1 VTDICFVANFSKTF
15 LFESVAKEL
24 ASNNFAVTWITVNRK
39 LHGYLTENYGNDKV
53 LLLNWLHKDI
63 PAPAIGEFKLNELA
77 CGDRA
82 LRLSSAD
89 AKKYLVNIQEPIYS
103 FLLRHK
109 VRAVVGELTWAHEI
123 LIHRI
128 VSCRA
133 ELNCRFLN
141 PHTVRI
147 PNGRFALFTDEY
159 QTELI
164 TRAPEV
170 DGEKLRC
177 LEPEAAQLAKP
188 DYLHINDQILQNSRS
203 LGSRLGKIKRF
214 ITEENI
220 EKEDPTN
227 IGNRWY
233 RLKLRMKE
241 EINKE
246 LYRLVKRVPLEK
258 LGSSSFV
265 FVALHKQ
272 PEASIDVLG
281 RYYEDQFLNI
291 RNTWRVLP
299 HDWLLVIKEHT
310 NAIGDRPLSFYRKLQ
325 KLPGVVFV
333 NEATDSHELI
343 KRCRA
348 VITVSG
354 TVAYEATLMQ
364 KSSLTFAPVFFNRFP
379 GCKKVSLDDLRLS
392 KCIDE
397 LIEPVGV
404 SRGDVL
410 EWVHRHSFEGVIS
423 DPITMS
429 SCLETENVR
438 LIGKAIIECFRK

>member
-1 VTDICFVANFSKTF
+1 MTNICFLANFSKTF
-15 LFESVAKEL
+15 LFEAVARDL
-24 ASNNFAVTWITVNRK
+24 ASNNVTVTWITVNRK
-39 LHGYLTENYGNDKV
+39 LYDYLTKNYGNDKV
-53 LLLNWLHKDI
+53 LLLNWLYKDI
-63 PAPAIGEFKLNELA
+63 PSPALGEFKLNELVY
-77 CGDRA
+77 GDRA
-82 LRLSSAD
+82 LRLSTVD

-123 LIHRI
+123 LTHRI

-147 PNGRFALFTDEY
+147 PNGRFAFFVDEF
-159 QTELI
+159 QSELVERNP
-164 TRAPEV
+164 RADV
-170 DGEKLRC
+170 EKLRC
-177 LEPEAAQLAKP
+177 LEPEAAQFAKP
-188 DYLHINDQILQNSRS
+188 DYLHINDQIVQKSRS
-203 LGSRLGKIKRF
+203 LRSRLGKVKRF
-214 ITEENI
+214 VTEENI
-220 EKEDPTN
+220 EREDPTN
-227 IGNRWY
+227 IGNRWH

-246 LYRLVKRVPLEK
+246 LYRLVKRVSLEN
-258 LGSSSFV
+258 LGSSPFV

-291 RNTWRVLP
+291 RNIWRILP
-299 HDWLLVIKEHT
+299 HDWLLVVKEHT

-325 KLPGVVFV
+325 KFHGVVFV
-333 NEATDSHELI
+333 NETTDSHELI
-343 KRCRA
+343 KRSRA

-354 TVAYEATLMQ
+354 TVAYEATLME
-364 KSSLTFAPVFFNRFP
+364 KPSLTFAPVFFNRFP
-379 GCKKVSLDDLRLS
+379 GCKKVSLDDLKLS

-404 SRGDVL
+404 SRRDIL
-410 EWVHRHSFEGVIS
+410 EWVHKHSFEGIIS
-423 DPITMS
+423 DPITMP

-438 LIGKAIIECFRK
+438 LIGKAIIECFGT